1 MKLRTYPCALNRS
14 MSAGI
19 SSADRFVF
27 GPGEFK
33 GDTGIVVYKWASL
46 SYDACVAGLSKIEKD
61 LDPVEVLVSR
71 ACYLTGG
78 KNSQPSLNFSGAL
91 STPHR
96 PASASRACR
105 QPCWFEAGDVRLQ
118 GDLDQR

>member
-1 MKLRTYPCALNRS
+1 MKLRTYPFALNRS

-33 GDTGIVVYKWASL
+33 GDTGIAVYKCDVS

-61 LDPVEVLVSR
+61 LGPVEVLVSG
-71 ACYLTGG
+71 ACYLTGQ
-78 KNSQPSLNFSGAL
+78 KNSQPTLNFSRTL

-96 PASASRACR
+96 PASAGRACR
-105 QPCWFEAGDVRLQ
+105 QACWLEAGDARLQ